1 MKTDLKYRSQ
11 QSITFADYD
20 ANMRRQMYWSGQ
32 WTAKQYEPNE
42 VVENVGLIW
51 ICVNTTTTQPGT
63 AAGLTDWDSLGNLA
77 VEFWQATPITG
88 MNAETIQWTF
98 LPIFT
103 GQTPQILTEASGV
116 FTFQSV
122 GSAIDFQLSS
132 HISFEYSANNS
143 EADYSITPNYSGAGV
158 SSLLPILDADSSAR
172 SGSFGRT
179 ALAIGAVIAQT
190 ADTVSYVGDSA
201 GTNGSDVDLLAAF
214 LQVTGPTPPT

>member
-116 FTFQSV
+116 FTFQTV
-122 GSAIDFQLSS
+122 GAVVDFQYST
-132 HISFEYSANNS
+132 HISFEYAANNS
-143 EADYSITPNYSGAGV
+143 EANYLITPTYSGSGL
-158 SSLLPILDADSSAR
+158 STLLPILDSDSSTRA
-172 SGSFGRT
+172 GSFGRT
-179 ALAIGAVIAQT
+179 AIGIGTVIAAV
-190 ADTVSYVGDSA
+190 ADTVTFIANSA
-201 GTNGSDVDLLAAF
+201 GTNGSDVDLLNMF
-214 LQVTGPTPPT
+214 LQVTGPTP